1 MNSSEATPEDTTLQ
15 RTLAEITKIDAE
27 VNRLNLEIDQ
37 LKDRRDALEKIA
49 VDEMSIQRLDG
60 VRVAGRSW
68 RIEWTHSCS
77 VPEASKGAVLEAA
90 KASGRPG
97 LVEAIT
103 QVNTARLKSILKEMA
118 QEAGRGGREPHS
130 AGTAFEGLVGEFV
143 QPKLRHLTVG

>member
-37 LKDRRDALEKIA
+37 LKERRDALEKIA

-77 VPEASKGAVLEAA
+77 VPEARKGAVLEAA

-97 LVEAIT
+97 LVEALT

-118 QEAGRGGREPHS
+118 QEAGRDGREPHS